1 MSKGA
6 KKPSKKDEKKKKT
19 TEELSAEELKQV
31 TGGAIDSFLK
41 LGTLKGE

>member
-6 KKPSKKDEKKKKT
+6 KKPSKAEKKKKT
-19 TEELSAEELKQV
+19 TEELSEKELKQV